1 MTTEELALSPAEE
14 RGAEPKEA
22 QLVACAF
29 CRRRL
34 ADEFFFT
41 CRKCN
46 ASYCYIHMSR
56 HLPTLCARQ
65 VARRQ
70 RARAAVSV
78 PQPQPQ
84 NRDAGLQGGNQLL
97 EVRLDSGHGS
107 SANV

>member
-70 RARAAVSV
+70 RARAAVPA
-78 PQPQPQ
+78 PQPQDGDV
-84 NRDAGLQGGNQLL
+84 RLQGGGPLL